1 MWLIIT
7 INISNK
13 FLFNEKLKYLNFF
26 LKSYIKINYFNL
38 NAIYFST
45 WQLLLIIK
53 HAIKQII
60 KTISSA
66 IIFTKLIRIS
76 KFNFKNIV

>member
-26 LKSYIKINYFNL
+26 LKSYIEINYSDL
-38 NAIYFST
+38 NIYFST

>member
-26 LKSYIKINYFNL
+26 LKSYIKINYSNL
-38 NAIYFST
+38 NTIYFST